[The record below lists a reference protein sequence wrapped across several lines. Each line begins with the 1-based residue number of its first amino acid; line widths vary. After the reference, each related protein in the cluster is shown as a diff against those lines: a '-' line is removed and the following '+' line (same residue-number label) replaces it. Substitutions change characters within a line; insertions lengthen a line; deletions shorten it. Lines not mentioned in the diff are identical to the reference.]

1 MLRRLFILAAVVSL
15 GLPAVRAQEGAA
27 SHAAVIQADTLP
39 ALLERLERDPEDI
52 DLLVEICSQYTMRS
66 EFAAIHPYV
75 SRLRRAGAAHDDE
88 RALMY
93 ADLFSG
99 QSYLLAEGSDSTRIY
114 LDRALIRGRQCEDP
128 VALCRIYNALGIYAV
143 SIETNYFGGIEYF
156 LEAMEYARS
165 ASLNR
170 FYLVAQCNLA
180 NTYYMRNDP
189 AGLKYAEEVCRLGT
203 EWGYD
208 YLAFGG
214 AVISAYMHYML
225 GDQDRALEYI
235 LRTLPDTDKFGYHT
249 ELYSLYA
256 NILHAQGDDAG
267 AERYYLMA
275 LDHIDEKV
283 VTAAV
288 MTYLSY
294 GTYLNDRG
302 EYARAIPVLRQG
314 IELSERSNNA
324 VHRYKLYQ
332 RISEA
337 ETALGRYREALDYFK
352 SYHSQADSI
361 FNVERER
368 SINELRVKYDAERQ
382 ENMLRKSEIDLI
394 RQQRRFQLLL
404 LLLLFAVGIS
414 TVVYILYRRK
424 DKMYK
429 QIVRQQYEFLKKE
442 KKAAQPA
449 MPPPDPISPQT
460 EKQSP
465 DRDEHAVRDAE
476 LFARIEYLMQTE
488 GVYRQND
495 LTIER
500 LAERLDTNRTYISR
514 AINQQAGKAFSSYV
528 NSYRIDEAVRRLS
541 DVDDDTP
548 LKALAQM
555 LGYNPCKL
563 SILRSRVRSAC
574 RRLSTARNCSNSTA
588 STSSERNPVF
598 RGLFFFGICQFLR
611 IPKSCVS

>member
-235 LRTLPDTDKFGYHT
+235 LRTLSDTDKFGYHT

-256 NILHAQGDDAG
+256 NIAQGADAG

-283 VTAAV
+283 VTATV

-555 LGYNPCKL
+555 LGYNHLQTFYTSFQSAIGMPPSKYREKL
-563 SILRSRVRSAC
+563 LKLHREHQ
-574 RRLSTARNCSNSTA
+574 L
-588 STSSERNPVF
+588 
-598 RGLFFFGICQFLR
+598 
-611 IPKSCVS
+611 

>member
-39 ALLERLERDPEDI
+39 VLLERLERDPEDI

-189 AGLKYAEEVCRLGT
+189 AGLKYAEEVCRLGA

-235 LRTLPDTDKFGYHT
+235 LRTLSDTDKFGYHT

-256 NILHAQGDDAG
+256 NIAQGADAG

-283 VTAAV
+283 VTATV

-324 VHRYKLYQ
+324 VHRYKLYL

-368 SINELRVKYDAERQ
+368 SINELRVRYDAERQ

-460 EKQSP
+460 EKPSP

-555 LGYNPCKL
+555 LGYNHLQTFYTSFQSAIGMPPSKYREKL
-563 SILRSRVRSAC
+563 LKLHREHQ
-574 RRLSTARNCSNSTA
+574 L
-588 STSSERNPVF
+588 
-598 RGLFFFGICQFLR
+598 
-611 IPKSCVS
+611 

>member
-1 MLRRLFILAAVVSL
+1 MFRRLFILAAVVSL

-189 AGLKYAEEVCRLGT
+189 AGLKYAEEVCRLGA

-235 LRTLPDTDKFGYHT
+235 LRTLSDTDKFGYHT

-256 NILHAQGDDAG
+256 NIAQGADAG

-283 VTAAV
+283 VTATV

-442 KKAAQPA
+442 KKAAHPA
-449 MPPPDPISPQT
+449 RPPPDPISPQT

-555 LGYNPCKL
+555 LGYNHLQTFYTSFQSAIGMPPSKYREKL
-563 SILRSRVRSAC
+563 LKLHREHQ
-574 RRLSTARNCSNSTA
+574 L
-588 STSSERNPVF
+588 
-598 RGLFFFGICQFLR
+598 
-611 IPKSCVS
+611 

>member
-1 MLRRLFILAAVVSL
+1 MFRRLFILAAVVSL

-324 VHRYKLYQ
+324 VHRYKLYL

-368 SINELRVKYDAERQ
+368 SINELRVRYDAERQ

-449 MPPPDPISPQT
+449 MAPPRPAAPQT
-460 EKQSP
+460 EKPSP
-465 DRDEHAVRDAE
+465 DRDDHAVRDAE

-514 AINQQAGKAFSSYV
+514 AINQQAGKTFSSYV

-548 LKALAQM
+548 LKALAQT
-555 LGYNPCKL
+555 LGYNHLQTFYTSFQSAIGMPPSKYREKL
-563 SILRSRVRSAC
+563 LKLHREHQ
-574 RRLSTARNCSNSTA
+574 L
-588 STSSERNPVF
+588 
-598 RGLFFFGICQFLR
+598 
-611 IPKSCVS
+611 

>member
-1 MLRRLFILAAVVSL
+1 MFRRLFILAAVVSL

-324 VHRYKLYQ
+324 VHRYKLYL

-368 SINELRVKYDAERQ
+368 SINELRVRYDAERQ

-449 MPPPDPISPQT
+449 MAPPGPTTPQT
-460 EKQSP
+460 EKPSP
-465 DRDEHAVRDAE
+465 DRDDHAVRDAE

-514 AINQQAGKAFSSYV
+514 AINQQAGKTFSSYV

-548 LKALAQM
+548 LKALAQT
-555 LGYNPCKL
+555 LGYNHLQTFYTSFQSAIGMPPSKYREKL
-563 SILRSRVRSAC
+563 LKLHREHQ
-574 RRLSTARNCSNSTA
+574 L
-588 STSSERNPVF
+588 
-598 RGLFFFGICQFLR
+598 
-611 IPKSCVS
+611 

>member
-1 MLRRLFILAAVVSL
+1 MFRRLFILAAVVSL
-15 GLPAVRAQEGAA
+15 GLPAVRAQEGGAP
-27 SHAAVIQADTLP
+27 HAAVIQADTLP
-39 ALLERLERDPEDI
+39 VLLERLDRDPEDI

-75 SRLRRAGAAHDDE
+75 SRLRGIGAAHDDQ

-93 ADLFSG
+93 ADLFCG

-114 LDRALIRGRQCEDP
+114 LDRALIRARQCEDP

-189 AGLKYAEEVCRLGT
+189 AGLKYAEEVYRLGT

-225 GDQDRALEYI
+225 GDQDRALEYV

-324 VHRYKLYQ
+324 VHRYKLYL

-382 ENMLRKSEIDLI
+382 ENMLRRSEIDLI
-394 RQQRRFQLLL
+394 RQQRKFQLLL
-404 LLLLFAVGIS
+404 LLLLFVIGIS
-414 TVVYILYRRK
+414 AVVYILYRRK

-449 MPPPDPISPQT
+449 MPPPGPTSPQA
-460 EKQSP
+460 EKPSP
-465 DRDEHAVRDAE
+465 DRDDHAVRDAE

-514 AINQQAGKAFSSYV
+514 AINQQAGKTFSSYV

-541 DVDDDTP
+541 DVGDDTP

-555 LGYNPCKL
+555 LGYNHLQTFYASFQSAIGMPPSKYREKL
-563 SILRSRVRSAC
+563 LKLHREHQ
-574 RRLSTARNCSNSTA
+574 L
-588 STSSERNPVF
+588 
-598 RGLFFFGICQFLR
+598 
-611 IPKSCVS
+611 

>member
-1 MLRRLFILAAVVSL
+1 MFRRLFILAAVVSL
-15 GLPAVRAQEGAA
+15 GLSAVRAQEGGAP
-27 SHAAVIQADTLP
+27 HAAVIQADTLP
-39 ALLERLERDPEDI
+39 VLLERLDRDPEDI

-75 SRLRRAGAAHDDE
+75 SRLRGIGAAHDDQ

-93 ADLFSG
+93 ADLFCG

-114 LDRALIRGRQCEDP
+114 LDRALIRARQCEDP

-165 ASLNR
+165 VSLNR

-189 AGLKYAEEVCRLGT
+189 AGLKYAEEVYRLGT

-225 GDQDRALEYI
+225 GDQDRALEYV

-324 VHRYKLYQ
+324 VHRYKLYL

-382 ENMLRKSEIDLI
+382 ENMLRRSEIDLI
-394 RQQRRFQLLL
+394 RQQRKFQLLL
-404 LLLLFAVGIS
+404 LLLLFVIGIS
-414 TVVYILYRRK
+414 AVVYILYRRK

-449 MPPPDPISPQT
+449 MPPPGPTSPQA
-460 EKQSP
+460 EKPSP
-465 DRDEHAVRDAE
+465 DRDDHAVRDAE

-514 AINQQAGKAFSSYV
+514 AINQQAGKTFSSYV

-555 LGYNPCKL
+555 LGYNHLQTFYASFQSAIGMPPSKYREKL
-563 SILRSRVRSAC
+563 LKLHREHQ
-574 RRLSTARNCSNSTA
+574 L
-588 STSSERNPVF
+588 
-598 RGLFFFGICQFLR
+598 
-611 IPKSCVS
+611 

>member
-1 MLRRLFILAAVVSL
+1 MFRRLFILAAVVSL

-128 VALCRIYNALGIYAV
+128 VALCRIYNAQGIYAV

-189 AGLKYAEEVCRLGT
+189 AGLKYAEEVCRLGA

-235 LRTLPDTDKFGYHT
+235 LRTLSDTDKFGYHT

-256 NILHAQGDDAG
+256 NIAQGADAG

-283 VTAAV
+283 VTATV

-324 VHRYKLYQ
+324 VHRYKLYL

-368 SINELRVKYDAERQ
+368 SINELRVRYDAERQ

-449 MPPPDPISPQT
+449 MPPPGPTSPQT
-460 EKQSP
+460 EKPSP
-465 DRDEHAVRDAE
+465 DRDDHAVRDAE

-514 AINQQAGKAFSSYV
+514 AINQQAGKTFSSYV

-548 LKALAQM
+548 LKALAQT
-555 LGYNPCKL
+555 LGYNHLQTFYTSFQSAIGMPPSKYREKL
-563 SILRSRVRSAC
+563 LKLHREHQ
-574 RRLSTARNCSNSTA
+574 L
-588 STSSERNPVF
+588 
-598 RGLFFFGICQFLR
+598 
-611 IPKSCVS
+611 

>member
-1 MLRRLFILAAVVSL
+1 MFRRLFILAAVVSL

-189 AGLKYAEEVCRLGT
+189 AGLKYAEEVCRLGA

-235 LRTLPDTDKFGYHT
+235 LRTLSDTDKFGYHT

-256 NILHAQGDDAG
+256 NIAQGADAG

-283 VTAAV
+283 VTATV

-555 LGYNPCKL
+555 LGYNHLQTFYTSFQSAIGMPPSKYREKL
-563 SILRSRVRSAC
+563 LKLHREHQ
-574 RRLSTARNCSNSTA
+574 L
-588 STSSERNPVF
+588 
-598 RGLFFFGICQFLR
+598 
-611 IPKSCVS
+611 

>member
-1 MLRRLFILAAVVSL
+1 MFRRLFILAAVVSL

-128 VALCRIYNALGIYAV
+128 VALCRIYNAQGIYAV

-189 AGLKYAEEVCRLGT
+189 AGLKYAEEVCRLGA

-235 LRTLPDTDKFGYHT
+235 LRTLSDTDKFGYHT

-256 NILHAQGDDAG
+256 NIAQGADAG

-283 VTAAV
+283 VTATV

-460 EKQSP
+460 EKQLP

-555 LGYNPCKL
+555 LGYNHLQTFYTSFQSAIGMPPSKYREKL
-563 SILRSRVRSAC
+563 LKLHREHQ
-574 RRLSTARNCSNSTA
+574 L
-588 STSSERNPVF
+588 
-598 RGLFFFGICQFLR
+598 
-611 IPKSCVS
+611 

>member
-1 MLRRLFILAAVVSL
+1 
-15 GLPAVRAQEGAA
+15 
-27 SHAAVIQADTLP
+27 
-39 ALLERLERDPEDI
+39 
-52 DLLVEICSQYTMRS
+52 
-66 EFAAIHPYV
+66 
-75 SRLRRAGAAHDDE
+75 
-88 RALMY
+88 MY

-114 LDRALIRGRQCEDP
+114 LDRALIRGRQCEDS

-324 VHRYKLYQ
+324 VHRYKLYL

-368 SINELRVKYDAERQ
+368 SINELRVRYDAERQ

-449 MPPPDPISPQT
+449 MPPPGPTSPQT
-460 EKQSP
+460 EKPSP
-465 DRDEHAVRDAE
+465 DRDDHAVRDAE

-514 AINQQAGKAFSSYV
+514 AINQQAGKTFSSYV

-548 LKALAQM
+548 LKALAQT
-555 LGYNPCKL
+555 LGYNHLQTFYTSFQSAIGMPPSKYREKL
-563 SILRSRVRSAC
+563 LKLHREHQ
-574 RRLSTARNCSNSTA
+574 L
-588 STSSERNPVF
+588 
-598 RGLFFFGICQFLR
+598 
-611 IPKSCVS
+611 

>member
-39 ALLERLERDPEDI
+39 VLLERLERDPEDI

-189 AGLKYAEEVCRLGT
+189 AGLKYAEEVCRLGA

-235 LRTLPDTDKFGYHT
+235 LRTLSDTDKFSYHT

-256 NILHAQGDDAG
+256 NIAQGADAG

-283 VTAAV
+283 VTATV

-460 EKQSP
+460 EKPSP

-488 GVYRQND
+488 GVFRQND

-555 LGYNPCKL
+555 LGYNHLQTFYTSFQSAIGMPPSKYREKL
-563 SILRSRVRSAC
+563 LKLHREHQ
-574 RRLSTARNCSNSTA
+574 L
-588 STSSERNPVF
+588 
-598 RGLFFFGICQFLR
+598 
-611 IPKSCVS
+611 

>member
-189 AGLKYAEEVCRLGT
+189 AGLKYAEEVCRLGA

-235 LRTLPDTDKFGYHT
+235 LRTLSDTDKFGYHT

-256 NILHAQGDDAG
+256 NIAQGADAG

-283 VTAAV
+283 VTATV

-324 VHRYKLYQ
+324 VHRYKLYL

-368 SINELRVKYDAERQ
+368 SINELRVRYDAERQ

-449 MPPPDPISPQT
+449 MPPPGPTSPQT
-460 EKQSP
+460 EKPSP
-465 DRDEHAVRDAE
+465 DRDDHAVRDAE

-514 AINQQAGKAFSSYV
+514 AINQQAGKTFSSYV

-548 LKALAQM
+548 LKALAQT
-555 LGYNPCKL
+555 LGYNHLQTFYTSFQSAIGMPPSKYREKL
-563 SILRSRVRSAC
+563 LKLHREHQ
-574 RRLSTARNCSNSTA
+574 L
-588 STSSERNPVF
+588 
-598 RGLFFFGICQFLR
+598 
-611 IPKSCVS
+611 

>member
-1 MLRRLFILAAVVSL
+1 MFRRLFILAAVVSL

-128 VALCRIYNALGIYAV
+128 VALCRIYNAQGIYAV

-189 AGLKYAEEVCRLGT
+189 AGLKYAEEVCRLGA

-235 LRTLPDTDKFGYHT
+235 LRTLSDTDKFGYHT

-256 NILHAQGDDAG
+256 NIAQGADAG

-283 VTAAV
+283 VTATV

-465 DRDEHAVRDAE
+465 DRGEHAVRDAE

-555 LGYNPCKL
+555 LGYNHLQTFYTSFQSAIGMPPSKYREKL
-563 SILRSRVRSAC
+563 LKLHREHQ
-574 RRLSTARNCSNSTA
+574 L
-588 STSSERNPVF
+588 
-598 RGLFFFGICQFLR
+598 
-611 IPKSCVS
+611 

>member
-1 MLRRLFILAAVVSL
+1 MFRRLFILAAVVSL

-324 VHRYKLYQ
+324 VHRYKLYL

-368 SINELRVKYDAERQ
+368 SINELRVRYDAERQ

-429 QIVRQQYEFLKKE
+429 QIVRQQYKFLKKE

-449 MPPPDPISPQT
+449 MPPPRPTTPQT
-460 EKQSP
+460 EKPSP
-465 DRDEHAVRDAE
+465 DRDDHAVRDAE

-514 AINQQAGKAFSSYV
+514 AINQQAGKTFSSYV

-548 LKALAQM
+548 LKALAQT
-555 LGYNPCKL
+555 LGYNHLQTFYTSFQSAIGMPPSKYREKL
-563 SILRSRVRSAC
+563 LKLHREHQ
-574 RRLSTARNCSNSTA
+574 L
-588 STSSERNPVF
+588 
-598 RGLFFFGICQFLR
+598 
-611 IPKSCVS
+611 

>member
-1 MLRRLFILAAVVSL
+1 MFRRLFILAAVVSL

-235 LRTLPDTDKFGYHT
+235 LRTLSDTDKFGYHT

-324 VHRYKLYQ
+324 VHRYKLYL

-368 SINELRVKYDAERQ
+368 SINELRVRYDAERQ

-449 MPPPDPISPQT
+449 MPPPGPTSPQT
-460 EKQSP
+460 EKPSP
-465 DRDEHAVRDAE
+465 DRDDHAVRDAE

-514 AINQQAGKAFSSYV
+514 AINQQAGKTFSSYV

-548 LKALAQM
+548 LKALAQT
-555 LGYNPCKL
+555 LGYNHLQTFYTSFQSAIGMPPSKYREKL
-563 SILRSRVRSAC
+563 LKLHREHQ
-574 RRLSTARNCSNSTA
+574 L
-588 STSSERNPVF
+588 
-598 RGLFFFGICQFLR
+598 
-611 IPKSCVS
+611 

>member
-1 MLRRLFILAAVVSL
+1 MSL

-39 ALLERLERDPEDI
+39 VLLERLERDPEDI

-189 AGLKYAEEVCRLGT
+189 AGLKYAEEVYRLGT

-225 GDQDRALEYI
+225 GDQNRALEYI

-275 LDHIDEKV
+275 LDHIDQKV

-324 VHRYKLYQ
+324 VHRYKLYL

-368 SINELRVKYDAERQ
+368 SINELRVRYDAERQ

-449 MPPPDPISPQT
+449 MPPPGPTSPQT
-460 EKQSP
+460 EKPSP
-465 DRDEHAVRDAE
+465 DRDDHAVRDAE

-514 AINQQAGKAFSSYV
+514 AINQQAGKTFSSYV

-548 LKALAQM
+548 LKALAQT
-555 LGYNPCKL
+555 LGYNHLQTFYTSFQSAIGMPPSKYREKL
-563 SILRSRVRSAC
+563 LKLHREHQ
-574 RRLSTARNCSNSTA
+574 L
-588 STSSERNPVF
+588 
-598 RGLFFFGICQFLR
+598 
-611 IPKSCVS
+611 

>member
-39 ALLERLERDPEDI
+39 VLLERLERDPEDI

-189 AGLKYAEEVCRLGT
+189 AGLKYAEEVCRLGA

-235 LRTLPDTDKFGYHT
+235 LRTLSDTDKFGYHT

-256 NILHAQGDDAG
+256 NIAQGADAG

-283 VTAAV
+283 VTATV

-460 EKQSP
+460 EKPSP

-555 LGYNPCKL
+555 LGYNHLQTFYTSFQSAIGMPSSKYSEKL
-563 SILRSRVRSAC
+563 LKLHREHQ
-574 RRLSTARNCSNSTA
+574 L
-588 STSSERNPVF
+588 
-598 RGLFFFGICQFLR
+598 
-611 IPKSCVS
+611 

>member
-1 MLRRLFILAAVVSL
+1 MFRRLFILAAVVSL

-128 VALCRIYNALGIYAV
+128 VALCRIYNAQGIYAV

-189 AGLKYAEEVCRLGT
+189 AGLKYAEEVCRLGA

-235 LRTLPDTDKFGYHT
+235 LRTLSDTDKFGYHT

-256 NILHAQGDDAG
+256 NIAQGADAG

-283 VTAAV
+283 VTATV

-555 LGYNPCKL
+555 LGYNHLQTFYTSFQSAIGMPPSKYREKL
-563 SILRSRVRSAC
+563 LKLHREHQ
-574 RRLSTARNCSNSTA
+574 L
-588 STSSERNPVF
+588 
-598 RGLFFFGICQFLR
+598 
-611 IPKSCVS
+611 

>member
-39 ALLERLERDPEDI
+39 VLLERLERDPEDI

-189 AGLKYAEEVCRLGT
+189 AGLKYAEEVCRLGA

-275 LDHIDEKV
+275 LDHIDQKV

-324 VHRYKLYQ
+324 VHRYKLYL

-368 SINELRVKYDAERQ
+368 SINELRVRYDAERQ

-449 MPPPDPISPQT
+449 MPPPGPTSPQT
-460 EKQSP
+460 EKPSP
-465 DRDEHAVRDAE
+465 DRDDHAVRDAE

-514 AINQQAGKAFSSYV
+514 AINQQAGKTFSSYV

-555 LGYNPCKL
+555 LGYNHLQTFYTSFQSAIGMPPSKYREKL
-563 SILRSRVRSAC
+563 LKLHREHQ
-574 RRLSTARNCSNSTA
+574 L
-588 STSSERNPVF
+588 
-598 RGLFFFGICQFLR
+598 
-611 IPKSCVS
+611 

>member
-1 MLRRLFILAAVVSL
+1 MFRRLFILAAVVSL

-128 VALCRIYNALGIYAV
+128 VALCRIYNAQGIYAV

-189 AGLKYAEEVCRLGT
+189 AGLKYAEEVCRLGA

-235 LRTLPDTDKFGYHT
+235 LRTLSDTDKFGYHT

-256 NILHAQGDDAG
+256 NIAQGADAG

-283 VTAAV
+283 VTATV

-368 SINELRVKYDAERQ
+368 SINELRVRYDAERQ

-449 MPPPDPISPQT
+449 MPPPGPTSPQT
-460 EKQSP
+460 EKPSP
-465 DRDEHAVRDAE
+465 DRDDHAVRDAE

-514 AINQQAGKAFSSYV
+514 AINQQAGKTFSSYV

-548 LKALAQM
+548 LKALAQT
-555 LGYNPCKL
+555 LGYNHLQTFYTSFQSAIGMPPSKYREKL
-563 SILRSRVRSAC
+563 LKLHREHQ
-574 RRLSTARNCSNSTA
+574 L
-588 STSSERNPVF
+588 
-598 RGLFFFGICQFLR
+598 
-611 IPKSCVS
+611 

>member
-1 MLRRLFILAAVVSL
+1 MFRRLFILAAVVSL

-189 AGLKYAEEVCRLGT
+189 AGLKYAEEVCRLGA

-235 LRTLPDTDKFGYHT
+235 LRTLSDTDKFGYHT

-324 VHRYKLYQ
+324 VHRYKLYL

-368 SINELRVKYDAERQ
+368 SINELRVRYDAERQ

-449 MPPPDPISPQT
+449 MPPPGPTSPQT
-460 EKQSP
+460 EKPSP
-465 DRDEHAVRDAE
+465 DRDDHAVRDAE

-514 AINQQAGKAFSSYV
+514 AINQQAGKTFSSYV

-548 LKALAQM
+548 LKALAQT
-555 LGYNPCKL
+555 LGYNHLQTFYTSFQSAIGMPPSKYREKL
-563 SILRSRVRSAC
+563 LKLHREHQ
-574 RRLSTARNCSNSTA
+574 L
-588 STSSERNPVF
+588 
-598 RGLFFFGICQFLR
+598 
-611 IPKSCVS
+611 

>member
-1 MLRRLFILAAVVSL
+1 MFRRLFILAAVVSL
-15 GLPAVRAQEGAA
+15 GLSAVRAQEGGAP
-27 SHAAVIQADTLP
+27 HAAVIQADTLP
-39 ALLERLERDPEDI
+39 VLLERLDRNPEDI

-75 SRLRRAGAAHDDE
+75 SRLRGIGAAHDDQ

-93 ADLFSG
+93 ADLFCG

-114 LDRALIRGRQCEDP
+114 LDRALIRARQCEDP

-189 AGLKYAEEVCRLGT
+189 AGLKYAEEVYRLGT

-225 GDQDRALEYI
+225 GDQDRALEYV

-302 EYARAIPVLRQG
+302 EYARAIPMLRQG

-324 VHRYKLYQ
+324 VHRYKLYL

-352 SYHSQADSI
+352 NYHSQADSI

-382 ENMLRKSEIDLI
+382 ENMLRRSEIDLI
-394 RQQRRFQLLL
+394 RQQRKFQLLL
-404 LLLLFAVGIS
+404 LLLLFVIGIS
-414 TVVYILYRRK
+414 AVVYILYRRK

-449 MPPPDPISPQT
+449 MPPPGPTSPQA
-460 EKQSP
+460 EKPSP

-514 AINQQAGKAFSSYV
+514 AINQQAGKTFSSYV

-555 LGYNPCKL
+555 LGYNHLQTFYASFQSAIGMPPSKYREKL
-563 SILRSRVRSAC
+563 LKLHREHQ
-574 RRLSTARNCSNSTA
+574 L
-588 STSSERNPVF
+588 
-598 RGLFFFGICQFLR
+598 
-611 IPKSCVS
+611 

>member
-1 MLRRLFILAAVVSL
+1 MFRRLFILAAVVSL

-324 VHRYKLYQ
+324 VHRYKLYL

-368 SINELRVKYDAERQ
+368 SINELRVRYDAERQ

-449 MPPPDPISPQT
+449 MPGPTSPQT
-460 EKQSP
+460 EKPSP
-465 DRDEHAVRDAE
+465 DRDDHAVRDAE

-514 AINQQAGKAFSSYV
+514 AINQQAGKTFSSYV

-548 LKALAQM
+548 LKALAQT
-555 LGYNPCKL
+555 LGYNHLQTFYTSFQSAIGMPPSKYREKL
-563 SILRSRVRSAC
+563 LKLHREHQ
-574 RRLSTARNCSNSTA
+574 L
-588 STSSERNPVF
+588 
-598 RGLFFFGICQFLR
+598 
-611 IPKSCVS
+611 

>member
-1 MLRRLFILAAVVSL
+1 MLRRLSILAAVVSL

-39 ALLERLERDPEDI
+39 VLLERLERDPEDI

-189 AGLKYAEEVCRLGT
+189 AGLKYAEEVCRLGA

-235 LRTLPDTDKFGYHT
+235 LRTLSDTDKFGYHT

-256 NILHAQGDDAG
+256 NIAQGADAG

-283 VTAAV
+283 VTATV

-460 EKQSP
+460 EKPSP

-555 LGYNPCKL
+555 LGYNHLQTFYTSFQSAIGMPSSKYREKL
-563 SILRSRVRSAC
+563 LKLHREHQ
-574 RRLSTARNCSNSTA
+574 L
-588 STSSERNPVF
+588 
-598 RGLFFFGICQFLR
+598 
-611 IPKSCVS
+611 

>member
-1 MLRRLFILAAVVSL
+1 MFRRLFILAAVVSL

-324 VHRYKLYQ
+324 VHRYKLYL

-368 SINELRVKYDAERQ
+368 SINELRVRYDAERQ

-404 LLLLFAVGIS
+404 LLLFFAVGIS

-449 MPPPDPISPQT
+449 MPPPGPTSPQT
-460 EKQSP
+460 EKPSP
-465 DRDEHAVRDAE
+465 DRDDHAVRDAE

-514 AINQQAGKAFSSYV
+514 AINQQAGKTFSSYV

-548 LKALAQM
+548 LKALAQT
-555 LGYNPCKL
+555 LGYNHLQTFYTSFQSAIGMPPSKYREKL
-563 SILRSRVRSAC
+563 LKLHREHQ
-574 RRLSTARNCSNSTA
+574 L
-588 STSSERNPVF
+588 
-598 RGLFFFGICQFLR
+598 
-611 IPKSCVS
+611 